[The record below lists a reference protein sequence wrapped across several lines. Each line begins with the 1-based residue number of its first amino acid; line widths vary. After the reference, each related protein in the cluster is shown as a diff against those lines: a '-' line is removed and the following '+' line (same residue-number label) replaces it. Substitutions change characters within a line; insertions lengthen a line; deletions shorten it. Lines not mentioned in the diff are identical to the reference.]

1 MRFSYPTTMSFVE
14 LYKTQRSQLFR
25 HIREANVAFKVSL
38 AFLFACLTG
47 ASALLRF
54 YVPFTPVPFTLQV
67 LVVLLSGALLGKYYG
82 GLSQVLYDSLGVVGI
97 PWFTSP
103 AALTGITGGYIIGF
117 VMAAVAV
124 GWLTEKKALQRFPHS
139 LVPALIGL
147 ALIYVCGALQ
157 FSLLMHT
164 GLTETL
170 LLAVAPFVVLDMVKA
185 AAAAGIMAVLLPGAT
200 Q

>member
-1 MRFSYPTTMSFVE
+1 MSFVE

-25 HIREANVAFKVSL
+25 HIREANVVLKVSL

-82 GLSQVLYDSLGVVGI
+82 GLSQVLYASLGLVGI

-103 AALTGITGGYIIGF
+103 AALAGVTGGYIVGF
-117 VMAAVAV
+117 VFAAVAV
-124 GWLTEKKALQRFPHS
+124 GWLTEKTGLRRFPHS
-139 LVPALIGL
+139 LVPALVGL
-147 ALIYVCGALQ
+147 ALIYGLGALQ

-164 GLTETL
+164 GLRETL
-170 LLAVAPFVVLDMVKA
+170 LLAVAPFVALDIVKA
-185 AAAAGIMAVLLPGAT
+185 AAASATMSVLLPGANR
-200 Q
+200 